1 MQYRMEAGL
10 RKYLSCDV
18 NIINYASYRANIIVK
33 DDSLTYDT
41 DIYGMWDV
49 DRYVNLLMGEIPRLT
64 DDANGYGPNGK
75 GFIAHVDISNRVLKA
90 FNELKNEYGQEVRC
104 ANPLYASN

>member
-1 MQYRMEAGL
+1 
-10 RKYLSCDV
+10 
-18 NIINYASYRANIIVK
+18 
-33 DDSLTYDT
+33 
-41 DIYGMWDV
+41 
-49 DRYVNLLMGEIPRLT
+49 MGEIPRLT